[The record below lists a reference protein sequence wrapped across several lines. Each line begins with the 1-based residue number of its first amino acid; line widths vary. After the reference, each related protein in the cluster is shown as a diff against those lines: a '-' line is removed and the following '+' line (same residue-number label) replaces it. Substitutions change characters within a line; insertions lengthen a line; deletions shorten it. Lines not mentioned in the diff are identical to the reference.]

1 MIFKSSGNLV
11 NPNIVTYRSLGFG
24 EAAILDT
31 QAYEL
36 IINPCEF
43 PEEFMI
49 YANKFIAECRIDDA
63 EQGYSDIP
71 ALEKI
76 NYPTF
81 SELLKNHENLATN
94 LIKDYL
100 YFELFYHLFP
110 NSENLKLVINNI
122 KDVHTEGKTIVIS
135 GDTYPYKKNLTRPN

>member
-11 NPNIVTYRSLGFG
+11 NPSIVTYRSLGFG

-36 IINPCEF
+36 IINPCDF
-43 PEEFMI
+43 PEEFMT
-49 YANKFIAECRIDDA
+49 YADTFISECRIDDA
-63 EQGYSDIP
+63 EQGYADIP
-71 ALEKI
+71 ALAKI

-81 SELLKNHENLATN
+81 SELLENHENLATH

-100 YFELFYHLFP
+100 YFELFYYLFP

-122 KDVHTEGKTIVIS
+122 KDIHIEGKSMVIS
-135 GDTYPYKKNLTRPN
+135 GDTYPFKKI

>member
-1 MIFKSSGNLV
+1 MIFKSSGNVV

-24 EAAILDT
+24 EAAILET

-43 PEEFMI
+43 PEEFLI
-49 YANKFIAECRIDDA
+49 YADTFITECRIDDA
-63 EQGYSDIP
+63 EQGYADIP

-100 YFELFYHLFP
+100 YFELFYYLFP

-122 KDVHTEGKTIVIS
+122 KDVHTENKSIVIS
-135 GDTYPYKKNLTRPN
+135 GDTYPYKKT

>member
-110 NSENLKLVINNI
+110 NPENLKLVINNI